1 MGSGISAV
9 VSTGLPFAKRSGKV
23 RDVYDLGTELLIV
36 ATDRISAYDVVMPT
50 AIPGKGKIL
59 TSLSVF
65 WFGMFSDV
73 ANHLISHEVSE
84 YPAALRPYAEVLRG
98 RSMLV
103 RKTAV
108 VPVECVARG
117 YMAGS
122 GWKEYQ
128 RQGTVCGT
136 ALPEGLTQCAK
147 LGTTLF
153 TPATKAETGHD
164 ENISFEQMCS
174 VTGRAL
180 AEELR
185 GLTVSIYNRATE
197 YAKSKGILI
206 ADTKFEFGKLP
217 DGKVILIDEILTPD
231 SSRFWPAV
239 SYAAGRD
246 QASFDKQYLR
256 NWLEGSGWD
265 KTPPGPALPAEVVAG
280 TLARYQEAHERLTG
294 SVCELG

>member
-1 MGSGISAV
+1 M
-9 VSTGLPFAKRSGKV
+9 
-23 RDVYDLGTELLIV
+23 YDLGTELLIV